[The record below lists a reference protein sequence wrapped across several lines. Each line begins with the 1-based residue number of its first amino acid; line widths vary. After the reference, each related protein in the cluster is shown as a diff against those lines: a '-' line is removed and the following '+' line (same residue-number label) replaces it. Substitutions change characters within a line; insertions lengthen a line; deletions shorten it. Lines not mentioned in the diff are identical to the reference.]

1 MPVVPTTSVSTQA
14 QRADGNRRFYE
25 RRYIG
30 AHYASQSQ
38 LQPDEAAI
46 LERYRGLISSGRILD
61 LGVGGGRTTPFLL
74 ELSSDYV
81 GVDYSIEMIERCRSR
96 FPAVRFEVVDARDLS
111 AFREGS
117 FDFVLFSNNG
127 IDSVTHEDR
136 LRIFEEV
143 RRILSPKGLFVFSS
157 HNRNFPIPKP
167 WDIQHFAVNPLRDP
181 IRFGRRLVSYPLGII
196 NYLRH
201 SARNRMAD
209 DHCILVDSAHRYS
222 LVHYRITVAAQKEQL
237 RRIGF
242 RNIEA
247 VDMDGCWLSSR
258 EFDTSQSPWIQYV
271 CRRRA

>member
-1 MPVVPTTSVSTQA
+1 VDA
-14 QRADGNRRFYE
+14 NRRFYE

-38 LQPDEAAI
+38 IQPDEAAI
-46 LERYRGLISSGRILD
+46 LERYRGRISNGRILD

-74 ELSSDYV
+74 ELSPDYV
-81 GVDYSIEMIERCRSR
+81 GVDYSIEMIERCRRR
-96 FPAVRFEVVDARDLS
+96 FRQVRFEVGDARDLS
-111 AFREGS
+111 EFAAGS

-143 RRILSPKGLFVFSS
+143 RRILKLEGLFVFSS
-157 HNRNFPIPKP
+157 HNQNFRIPKP
-167 WDIQHFAVNPLRDP
+167 WDIHHFAVNPLRDP
-181 IRFGRRLVSYPLGII
+181 IRFGRRLVSYPIGII

-201 SARNRMAD
+201 STRNRTAD

-222 LVHYRITVAAQKEQL
+222 LVHYRITIAAQKEQL
-237 RRIGF
+237 RRVGF

-247 VDMDGCWLSSR
+247 VDMDGCWLSSP
-258 EFDTSQSPWIQYV
+258 ESETSQSPWIQYV
-271 CRRRA
+271 CRRGT